1 MKTIKME
8 CATVKILMKL
18 GFENMLP
25 VLGVLHIRYESQ
37 SFRDCE
43 VEKYRKLYMTLQEQE
58 AINSKYSI
66 YVMTNLS
73 DYPPFNKLG
82 LVDMNFAIYDKKE
95 SNFYGSIANYQS
107 LSELLGMEIIQ
118 GGEYVSTLDELQ
130 ANLFWELTVIRKIK
144 NA

>member
-1 MKTIKME
+1 MK
-8 CATVKILMKL
+8 CVTVKMLIMGL
-18 GFENMLP
+18 GFEHMLP
-25 VLGVLHIRYESQ
+25 VLVALHNRFESQ
-37 SFRDCE
+37 PFQDCD
-43 VEKYRKLYMTLQEQE
+43 VEKYRKLYITLQEQK
-58 AINSKYSI
+58 AIKSKFSI
-66 YVMTNLS
+66 CVTTNLS
-73 DYPPFNKLG
+73 DYLPFNKLG

-95 SNFYGSIANYQS
+95 SNFYGSIANYPS

>member
-1 MKTIKME
+1 ME
-8 CATVKILMKL
+8 CVTVKMLTTEL
-18 GFENMLP
+18 GFEHMLP
-25 VLGVLHIRYESQ
+25 VLGALHNRFEAQ
-37 SFRDCE
+37 PFRDCD
-43 VEKYRKLYMTLQEQE
+43 VEKYRKLYMALQEQE

-95 SNFYGSIANYQS
+95 SNFYGSIANYPS

-118 GGEYVSTLDELQ
+118 GGEYVSTLEELQ
-130 ANLFWELTVIRKIK
+130 ANLFWELAVVRKTK

>member
-18 GFENMLP
+18 GFENML
-25 VLGVLHIRYESQ
+25 
-37 SFRDCE
+37 
-43 VEKYRKLYMTLQEQE
+43 QE

-95 SNFYGSIANYQS
+95 SNFYGSIANYPS